1 MGFLELVSIFAAATQ
16 LFKPSA
22 PSKQQKFIN
31 PLPSGRITSK
41 FGRRTHPTTHEPNKM
56 HNGIDIAAPS
66 GTTIIAPADGLVTGR
81 NTTDIGGN
89 QLFIV
94 HDNGL
99 QTGYSH
105 LSGYLVETGT
115 RVKQGDPIAKVGTTG
130 RSTGPHLHWSVK
142 NVKKEFLDPEKY
154 M

>member
-1 MGFLELVSIFAAATQ
+1 MGILEILMAALTLATMQ
-16 LFKPSA
+16 PGKKKSA
-22 PSKQQKFIN
+22 QQKFI
-31 PLPSGRITSK
+31 LPVPNGRITSK
-41 FGRRTHPTTHEPNKM
+41 FGTRTHPVTGEQKKM
-56 HNGIDIAAPS
+56 HYGLDIAAPS

-81 NTTDIGGN
+81 NTNDIGGN
-89 QLFIV
+89 QLFLV

-115 RVKQGDPIAKVGTTG
+115 RVKMGDPIAKVGTTG

-142 NVKKEFLDPEKY
+142 NTKKEFLDPEKY
-154 M
+154 L